1 MKNTVITM
9 LIIFIASILL
19 SLPLFKPGFYT
30 VHDDQ
35 QIARLFL
42 YGQSLKSGQF
52 PVRWV
57 DQLGFGFGYPLF
69 NFYPPFVYML
79 GDLIHIIGFNFI
91 NSIKIVFFLGILLSG
106 FSMFILVKELW
117 GRISGLTAA
126 IFYMFAPYR
135 ALDIY
140 VRGALAESF
149 SFVWLPL
156 ILWGFYKVSKKQTIN
171 YAYITGFLLALL
183 MITHNLIFLPFTLI
197 LIIYVPSLV
206 LLSKNKKLFLKHTI
220 FAGIIGAGL
229 SAFFWLPSLLEK
241 KYTIVDQIL
250 LTNLAD
256 YRIHF
261 VYPQQLWN
269 WQWGFGGSAKGLAD
283 GISFKIGKIHVILSA
298 VTPLLMAVY
307 YKHGKLA
314 KTKLILSATFL
325 FLFVFSAFMATMYSE
340 FIWYLIKPLAYLQF
354 PWRFLTFTALF
365 SSIMAGYFIYILRLS
380 FLRFIFTGIILIALI
395 VPNYKLFKPQFYR
408 ESLTDAEATSPEK
421 INWDVSLS
429 SFEYSPRG
437 IALKVDERGVN
448 MIDINKNEIPNSK
461 IEIASSDVLI
471 NMLKNTPSLIKFN
484 YNSTSKT
491 IAQANI
497 FDFPNWNV
505 YIDGR
510 KVEHNSV
517 GKFKLIAFDIPEG
530 THTVSIKFEN
540 TKVRVFADLVSAI
553 SLLIFTT
560 YFFKKW
566 QTRILN

>member
-1 MKNTVITM
+1 M
-9 LIIFIASILL
+9 A
-19 SLPLFKPGFYT
+19 KPGLYT
-30 VHDDQ
+30 MHDDQ
-35 QIARLFL
+35 QVARLFL
-42 YGQSLKSGQF
+42 YHQSLKSGQF

-57 DQLGFGFGYPLF
+57 SQLGFGFGYPLF
-69 NFYPPFVYML
+69 NFYPPFVYMIGEL
-79 GDLIHIIGFNFI
+79 VHIFGFNFI
-91 NSIKIVFFLGILLSG
+91 NSIKTVFFLSILLSG
-106 FSMFILVKELW
+106 FSMFILVKALW
-117 GRISGLTAA
+117 GRASGFIAA

-156 ILWGFYKVSKKQTIN
+156 ILWGFYKVSKEQTLN
-171 YAYITGFLLALL
+171 YAYLTGFLLALL

-197 LIIYVPSLV
+197 LIIYVPI
-206 LLSKNKKLFLKHTI
+206 LLFTSKNKTLFLKHTI
-220 FAGIIGAGL
+220 YAGLLGAGL
-229 SAFFWLPSLLEK
+229 SAFFWLPALLEK

-269 WQWGFGGSAKGLAD
+269 WQWGFGGSAKGLMD
-283 GISFKIGKIHVILSA
+283 GISFKIGKIHIILSA
-298 VTPLLMAVY
+298 VSLLLMAIY
-307 YKHGKLA
+307 YKHGQLA
-314 KTKLILSATFL
+314 KTKLIFPAVFL
-325 FLFVFSAFMATMYSE
+325 FLFVFSAFMTTMYSE

-365 SSIMAGYFIYILRLS
+365 SSIMAGYFIYVLRLS

-395 VPNYKLFKPQFYR
+395 VPNYKVFKPQFYR
-408 ESLTDAEATSPEK
+408 ESLTNAEATSAEK
-421 INWDVSLS
+421 INWDVSSS
-429 SFEYSPRG
+429 SFEYSPKG
-437 IALKVDERGVN
+437 IALKVDDRSVN
-448 MIDINKNEIPNSK
+448 MIDINKNDIKNNK
-461 IEIASSDVLI
+461 IEIASSNVVI
-471 NMLKNTPSLIKFN
+471 NMLKNTPSLMKFN
-484 YNSTSKT
+484 YQSTINT
-491 IAQANI
+491 VAQVNT

-517 GKFKLIAFDIPEG
+517 SKFKLIAFDIPEG

-540 TKVRVFADLVSAI
+540 TKVRLFADLVSAV